1 MNATISVK
9 RIKRWMCN
17 KQAVSIAKVRHRRRA
32 RRAAK
37 VALRGCLDGSHF
49 NHIDRKLTGRDL

>member
-1 MNATISVK
+1 MNATVSIK
-9 RIKRWMCN
+9 KIKRWMCN
-17 KQAVSIAKVRHRRRA
+17 KQAVSIAKTRHRRRA

-49 NHIDRKLTGRDL
+49 NHQDHKLTGWDL